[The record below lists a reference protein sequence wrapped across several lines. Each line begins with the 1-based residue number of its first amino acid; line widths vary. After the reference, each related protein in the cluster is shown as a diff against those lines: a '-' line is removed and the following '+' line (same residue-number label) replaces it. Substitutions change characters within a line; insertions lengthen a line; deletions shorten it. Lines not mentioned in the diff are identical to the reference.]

1 MMTRESLRPAR
12 PEEREA
18 IESLLASN
26 DLPTAD
32 LPDDLG
38 WLRCRDVD
46 GERVAVGGL
55 EPCGDHALLRSV
67 VVEPSVRGEGHGRA
81 LCTALLAEAEREGFE
96 SVHLLTTTAS
106 GFFADLGFE
115 TVPRESAPEAVR
127 NTTEFSDLCP
137 DAATCMRYDLADEG
151 D

>member
-1 MMTRESLRPAR
+1 MTRESLRSPR

-38 WLRCRDVD
+38 WLRCREVD

-67 VVEPSVRGEGHGRA
+67 VVEPTARGEGHGRA
-81 LCTALLAEAEREGFE
+81 LCAALLEEAEREGFVG
-96 SVHLLTTTAS
+96 VHLLTTTAAA
-106 GFFADLGFE
+106 FFAKLGFE
-115 TVPRESAPEAVR
+115 EVPRESAPDAIR
-127 NTTEFSDLCP
+127 KTTEFSDLCP
-137 DAATCMRYDLADEG
+137 DAATYMRYDLD
-151 D
+151 